1 MNCIECNRIT
11 KYACITCG
19 KYVCMVCCVVA
30 SEVEPGY
37 SEEMKTMGWCATC
50 KPKEG
55 RKRKGSESAENEGE
69 KVEDDIVTTLMKTP
83 KRQKQIGSRKL
94 LLWKAFFSGK
104 CNTAPPVTS
113 KRDEAPAKKKL
124 TKQRTATTRTVKE
137 SWKAKIIAKFE
148 PDLWLEYE
156 KDAELTINF

>member
-1 MNCIECNRIT
+1 
-11 KYACITCG
+11 
-19 KYVCMVCCVVA
+19 MVCCVVA

-37 SEEMKTMGWCATC
+37 SEEMKTMGWCTTC

-55 RKRKGSESAENEGE
+55 CKQKGSESAENEGE

-83 KRQKQIGSRKL
+83 KRQKQLDLGN
-94 LLWKAFFSGK
+94 FFSGK
-104 CNTAPPVTS
+104 RNTAPPVAS

-124 TKQRTATTRTVKE
+124 TKQRTVTTRTVEE
-137 SWKAKIIAKFE
+137 SWKAKILAKFE

-156 KDAELTINF
+156 KDGELAINF